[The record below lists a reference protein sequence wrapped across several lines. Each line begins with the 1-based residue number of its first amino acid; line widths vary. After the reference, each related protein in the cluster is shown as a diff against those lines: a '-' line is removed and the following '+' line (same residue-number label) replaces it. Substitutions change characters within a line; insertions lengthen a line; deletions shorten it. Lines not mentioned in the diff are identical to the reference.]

1 MKSVSKGILHQV
13 VSKLHG
19 LNNVRV
25 MCNVHINVRN
35 NIHDEVHNNIYT
47 QVRRQITL
55 QLKQN
60 I

>member
-1 MKSVSKGILHQV
+1 MNSVSKRVLHQV

-25 MCNVHINVRN
+25 MSNVHVNVCN
-35 NIHDEVHNNIYT
+35 KIYDEVHSDIYT

>member
-1 MKSVSKGILHQV
+1 MKSVSKRVIHQV

-19 LNNVRV
+19 LNDVRV
-25 MCNVHINVRN
+25 MSNVHINVRN
-35 NIHDEVHNNIYT
+35 NIYDEVYNDIYT
-47 QVRRQITL
+47 QVRRQITF

>member
-25 MCNVHINVRN
+25 MSNVHINVRN
-35 NIHDEVHNNIYT
+35 NIHDKVHNNIYT

-55 QLKQN
+55 QLIQN

>member
-1 MKSVSKGILHQV
+1 MKSVSKRVIHHV
-13 VSKLHG
+13 MSKLHD
-19 LNNVRV
+19 NARV
-25 MCNVHINVRN
+25 MSNVHVNVCN
-35 NIHDEVHNNIYT
+35 KIYDEVHSDIYT